1 MTAYI
6 NDLLARVHYLNNPF
20 VTLVASLSLIFM
32 GSYVLLK
39 NPRSPLYRSFFWLNL
54 VIFLWFIG
62 NVVSMLGYRDVGI
75 GVLGHRIGYSGVCF
89 MPAAFFNFYY
99 VQFKRGKYFLNLLYF
114 IGFLE
119 LLYLWTTKDSMVGAR
134 SLYNVGAYWE
144 GMGRFSYYLIFGMIK
159 YFLATC
165 ITAACFW
172 HEYKVEAVPFKKNQL
187 KSLAIVFTVLT
198 FGWTEWMVAFGIKLH
213 ITWMLIPIF
222 VGTMGYSI
230 IHYRTM
236 EIDTV
241 IHRTILWLAV
251 SGFILLPLGALTY
264 MMRAWFHDLNWLQLT
279 LILTVM
285 FYLFLYYYLRMQPRI
300 DHIFRRRKYDY
311 QAVLGMVAEKIAT
324 TINIEELTRQLLT
337 EVCEAMYL
345 RNSLLYVLNTDETGY
360 SIIGRR
366 GYKESDGIRQRA
378 ALEIFSEEE
387 KKNLCESERE
397 IKCSTMLA
405 KWFLEHSDLLEKAQV
420 EVDPQ
425 YENIKEEALACFKR
439 HDVEVIVP
447 LVVQGKVNAIMG
459 LGKKENLQSYSE
471 KDLELL
477 RKLGQEV
484 GVTVFNALH
493 YQDLAEKQRLDEEM
507 RMGRQI
513 QVNLLPQKTPTIGGL
528 TVQGLMHPA
537 KEIGGDYYDFIN
549 LSERDS
555 LGIVIGDVS
564 GKGVAAGL
572 LMTMAKMA
580 IHALSQQESSPRQIL
595 LKANS
600 LLYDQI
606 GGQKFM
612 TLLYLLWQAKDRKLL
627 YSSAG
632 HEHILIYHHQ
642 ARSVEAI
649 QSGGFMLGMM
659 PEISTFLEETHI
671 PFDIGDKILLYTD
684 GVTEAQNAKGD
695 RFTLA
700 ALRDVFLKHSSRPAA
715 ELMQLVKDEVY
726 SFIGEHP
733 QYDDITL
740 VVLEAQ

>member
-1 MTAYI
+1 MEYI
-6 NDLLARVHYLNNPF
+6 NELLARVHYLNNPF
-20 VTLVASLSLIFM
+20 VTFVASLSLIFM
-32 GSYVLLK
+32 GTYVLSK
-39 NPRSPLYRSFFWLNL
+39 NPRSALYRSFFFLNF
-54 VIFLWFIG
+54 VTFLWFIG
-62 NVVSMLGYRDVGI
+62 NVVSMLGYRNIDIGI
-75 GVLGHRIGYSGVCF
+75 LGHRIGYSGVCF
-89 MPAAFFNFYY
+89 MVAAYYTFYY
-99 VQFKRGKYFLNLLYF
+99 VQFHKGKFFMYLLYV
-114 IGFLE
+114 IGLLE
-119 LLYLWTTKDSMVGAR
+119 LVYLWTTKDSSVGAR
-134 SLYNVGAYWE
+134 ALYNVGAYWE
-144 GMGRFSYYLIFGMIK
+144 GMPRFSYFLAFGMIK
-159 YFLATC
+159 YFIIAW

-172 HEYKVEAVPFKKNQL
+172 KEYRKETIPFKKNQFR
-187 KSLAIVFTVLT
+187 SLAIVVAVFS
-198 FGWTEWMVAFGIKLH
+198 FGWTEWMVSFGIKLH
-213 ITWMLIPIF
+213 IAWMLIPIF

-264 MMRAWFHDLNWLQLT
+264 LMRAWFHDLNWTQLT
-279 LILTVM
+279 MILTLM
-285 FYLFLYYYLRMQPRI
+285 FYLFLFYYLRMQPRI
-300 DHIFRRRKYDY
+300 DHFFRRRKYDY

-324 TINIEELTRQLLT
+324 TINIEDLTRQLLT
-337 EVCEAMYL
+337 EVCETMYL
-345 RNSLLYVLNTDETGY
+345 RNSLLYVLNKNEAGY

-366 GYKESDGIRQRA
+366 GYKEIDGIRQRV

-387 KKNLCESERE
+387 KIHLSQGTRE
-397 IKCSTMLA
+397 IGCNTALS
-405 KWFLEHSDLLEKAQV
+405 KWFSGHSDILEKGQV

-425 YENIKEEALACFKR
+425 YEAIKEEALACFKE

-447 LVVQGKVNAIMG
+447 LVVQDKVNAILG
-459 LGKKENLQSYSE
+459 LGKKENLQAYSE

-513 QVNLLPQKTPTIGGL
+513 QVNLLPQRTPQIEGL
-528 TVQGLMHPA
+528 IVQGLMNPA
-537 KEIGGDYYDFIN
+537 KEIGGDYYDFIS
-549 LSERDS
+549 LSGRDE

-580 IHALSQQESSPRQIL
+580 IHALSQQENSPRRIL
-595 LKANS
+595 VKANS

-612 TLLYLLWQAKDRKLL
+612 TLLYLLWQAKSKTLL

-632 HEHILIYHHQ
+632 HEHILIFRHQ
-642 ARSVEAI
+642 AQVIEAI

-659 PEISTFLEETHI
+659 PEIDVFLEETHI
-671 PFDIGDKILLYTD
+671 PFENKDKILLYTD
-684 GVTEAQNAKGD
+684 GVTEAQNASGD
-695 RFTLA
+695 RFSLSK
-700 ALRDVFLKHSSRPAA
+700 LKEVFMKHSAKPAA
-715 ELMQLVKDEVY
+715 ELMQSVKEDVY

-733 QYDDITL
+733 QYDDIT
-740 VVLEAQ
+740 

>member
-1 MTAYI
+1 MEYI
-6 NDLLARVHYLNNPF
+6 NELLAQVHYLNNPF

-32 GSYVLLK
+32 GTYVLSK
-39 NPRSPLYRSFFWLNL
+39 NPRSELYRAFFFLNFT
-54 VIFLWFIG
+54 IFLWFMG
-62 NVVSMLGYRDVGI
+62 NVVSMLGYRNVDI

-89 MPAAFFNFYY
+89 MAASIYHFYY
-99 VQFKRGKYFLNLLYF
+99 VQFRKGKYFLYLLYF
-114 IGFLE
+114 VGTLE
-119 LLYLWTTKDSMVGAR
+119 LIYLWTTHDSSVGAR
-134 SLYNVGAYWE
+134 ALYNVGAYWE
-144 GMGRFSYYLIFGMIK
+144 GMPRFSYFLAFGMTKFIIVT
-159 YFLATC
+159 FV
-165 ITAACFW
+165 TAACFW
-172 HEYKVEAVPFKKNQL
+172 RECKKEIVAFKKNQL
-187 KSLAIVFTVLT
+187 KSLAIVIGVIS
-198 FGWTEWMVAFGIKLH
+198 FGWTEWMVSFGIKLH
-213 ITWMLIPIF
+213 IAWMLIPIF

-264 MMRAWFHDLNWLQLT
+264 LMRSWFHNFNWIQLT
-279 LILTVM
+279 LILTLM
-285 FYLFLYYYLRMQPRI
+285 FYLFLSYYLRMQPRI
-300 DHIFRRRKYDY
+300 DRLFRRRKYDY

-324 TINIEELTRQLLT
+324 TINIEDLTRQLLT
-337 EVCEAMYL
+337 EVCETMYL
-345 RNSLLYVLNTDETGY
+345 RNSLLYVLDNDQAKY

-366 GYKESDGIRQRA
+366 GYKEIDGIRQRA

-387 KKNLCESERE
+387 KTRLSQNKRE
-397 IKCSTMLA
+397 IGCNTVLS
-405 KWFLEHSDLLEKAQV
+405 KWFSEHSDILEKGQI

-425 YENIKEEALACFKR
+425 YREIKEEAMICFR
-439 HDVEVIVP
+439 EHDAEVIVP
-447 LVVQGKVNAIMG
+447 LVVQGKVNAILG
-459 LGKKENLQSYSE
+459 LGKKENLQAYSE

-513 QVNLLPQKTPTIGGL
+513 QMNLLPQKTPQIAGL
-528 TVQGLMHPA
+528 VVQGLMNPA
-537 KEIGGDYYDFIN
+537 KEIGGDYYDFIT
-549 LSERDS
+549 LSGRDE

-580 IHALSQQESSPRQIL
+580 IHALSQQENSPREVL
-595 LKANS
+595 LKANT

-612 TLLYLLWQAKDRKLL
+612 TLLYLLWQAKTRTLL

-632 HEHILIYHHQ
+632 HEHILIYRT
-642 ARSVEAI
+642 ATDAVEAI
-649 QSGGFMLGMM
+649 VSGGFMLGMM
-659 PEISTFLEETHI
+659 PEISTFLEETRI
-671 PFDIGDKILLYTD
+671 PFEVNDKILLYTD
-684 GVTEAQNAKGD
+684 GVTEAQNANGD
-695 RFTLA
+695 RFGLSK
-700 ALRDVFLKHSSRPAA
+700 LKEVFLKHSSKPAA
-715 ELMQLVKDEVY
+715 ELMKSVKDEVY
-726 SFIGEHP
+726 EFIGEHP